1 MGQLVWLGDV
11 SGTGDVRSVPLRQ
24 ADMFMGTSAAPSAAG
39 LRGMKLDLPPG
50 KELPVGGG
58 SMAARSAGRGRALVG
73 AVNCGRREMAR
84 QARPCPCYLLPLAF
98 IVDSLVRFPH
108 IPARPTAP
116 PLLPQPVPSL
126 PAVLPPTRPPD
137 PNPQHPES
145 LPAPLLPSPLC
156 SSGPGPPSSP
166 HLPPTCHRSALSSGF
181 SPREERG
188 LEPRAAPPAGP
199 AASLLGCSLSAV
211 RMVTTPPHMSILPTG
226 LRGGTGSPTPNS

>member
-1 MGQLVWLGDV
+1 MIC
-11 SGTGDVRSVPLRQ
+11 RQ
-24 ADMFMGTSAAPSAAG
+24 GKNCPS
-39 LRGMKLDLPPG
+39 
-50 KELPVGGG
+50 E
-58 SMAARSAGRGRALVG
+58 AARWQHGQQGGAGALVG

-84 QARPCPCYLLPLAF
+84 QARPCPRYLLPLAF

-108 IPARPTAP
+108 IPALPTAP

-188 LEPRAAPPAGP
+188 LEPPAAPPAGP

-211 RMVTTPPHMSILPTG
+211 RMVTTPPHVSILPTG